1 MSGLPSRP
9 SDADSAVIG
18 ASGRSDDA
26 ANIWLVDDSPL
37 QAEVMRRA
45 LAGRH
50 TVSVFHGADAM
61 LERLSLGER
70 PDLLV
75 LDWQMPGMSGLE
87 ACSFVRGLLD
97 SAELPIVIVTAT
109 GEQQD
114 LVTGLAAGAND
125 FLRKPFESAELNAR
139 VDALVRTKRLHAKL
153 NLTETALRDEA
164 NFREQFLAIL
174 AHDLRQPLNVFAL
187 GSETLRGPDTPH
199 ETRDKVANQLVQ
211 AAGRMQ
217 RMIGDLLDF
226 SRARPLGG
234 MPIAPRTTDLAE
246 VAHAVVGEIRL
257 AHPGRVINVAVA
269 GPCQG
274 TWDPDRLAQVVSNLV
289 ENALAHSSA
298 GSPVSMAISAQA
310 GCIDVVVENSG
321 RPIPPEQL
329 PTIFDAFRRGA
340 ARDSRT
346 GLGLGLYIVAQIV
359 KAHGGTVAAQS
370 DEGGTRF
377 EVMLPR
383 SKSEPPVG

>member
-1 MSGLPSRP
+1 MSGHPSRP
-9 SDADSAVIG
+9 SNAENAATG
-18 ASGRSDDA
+18 ASDRRDDA
-26 ANIWLVDDSPL
+26 SIWLVDDSPL
-37 QAEVMRRA
+37 QAEVMRRD
-45 LAGRH
+45 LARRH
-50 TVSVFHGADAM
+50 SVSVFHRADAM

-75 LDWQMPGMSGLE
+75 LDWQMPEMSGLE
-87 ACSFVRGLLD
+87 ACRFVRELLD

-125 FLRKPFESAELNAR
+125 FLRKPFESTELNAR

-153 NLTETALRDEA
+153 TLTEAALRDEA

-187 GSETLRGPDTPH
+187 GSETLRGSDTPH
-199 ETRDKVANQLVQ
+199 ETRNKVANQLVK

-217 RMIGDLLDF
+217 RMIGELLDF

-234 MPIAPRTTDLAE
+234 MPIAPRTTGLAE
-246 VAHAVVGEIRL
+246 VASEVVDEIRL
-257 AHPGRVINVAVA
+257 AHPARVINVAVA
-269 GPCQG
+269 GPCEG

-298 GSPVSMAISAQA
+298 ESPVSMAISAHA
-310 GCIDVVVENSG
+310 GRIDVVVENSG
-321 RPIPPEQL
+321 RPIPPELL

-340 ARDSRT
+340 VRDSRS

-359 KAHGGTVAAQS
+359 KAHGGTVAARS
-370 DEGGTRF
+370 DEGRTRF

-383 SKSEPPVG
+383 STSEPPVG